1 MLEGI
6 ASQADAGLASRAR
19 AFLAA
24 HPVKQGEK
32 LVEQTL
38 ERLDVNVAFRQREAG
53 GLASALGD

>member
-1 MLEGI
+1 MR
-6 ASQADAGLASRAR
+6 ALASRAR
-19 AFLAA
+19 AFLTA

-38 ERLDVNVAFRQREAG
+38 ERLDVNVAFRQREAS